1 MDRILQANDVQS
13 NERVR
18 VVSEHS
24 KRRQEADAA
33 FKKVQKGGGK
43 SAPGSR
49 PAYET
54 IADDARTNSARLKEL
69 RLARDEAA
77 AKEKRSSKE

>member
-1 MDRILQANDVQS
+1 MPS
-13 NERVR
+13 NERIN

-43 SAPGSR
+43 SASEPR
-49 PAYET
+49 QAYESD
-54 IADDARTNSARLKEL
+54 AEEARTNSARLKEL

-77 AKEKRSSKE
+77 AKGKPSKA

>member
-1 MDRILQANDVQS
+1 M
-13 NERVR
+13 
-18 VVSEHS
+18 SEHS

-43 SAPGSR
+43 ASSEAR

-54 IADDARTNSARLKEL
+54 SAEDARTNSARLKEL

-77 AKEKRSSKE
+77 AKDKRSAKD